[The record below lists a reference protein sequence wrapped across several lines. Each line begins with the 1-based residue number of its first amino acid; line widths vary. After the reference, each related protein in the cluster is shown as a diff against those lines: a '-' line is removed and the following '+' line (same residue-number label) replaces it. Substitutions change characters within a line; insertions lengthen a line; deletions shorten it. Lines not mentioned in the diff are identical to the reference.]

1 MSSEKGE
8 NALRILTFSGKKE
21 DWMIWS
27 DKFMAKAMMKGYN
40 EVLDGTIIVPEG
52 KTINPTASQEEA
64 MKMNKM
70 AHNELI
76 LACTDKITFGI
87 VKNAKTEELKKGNA
101 KLACDC
107 LNTGTKLLVLNKEY
121 MSMELDEIKKDPE
134 DFIMDLDEIRTRMT
148 DDPFDEVI
156 TDKSF
161 MLHVLNLLPKE
172 YESII
177 KTLERDLDAG
187 LLTIENLK
195 EQVHSKYRRLTKK
208 MDIKDNELALNATN
222 KYNYKKKQRFKG
234 KCRICSK
241 YGHKAADCWENKNN
255 KNKKPNQVGGDKRDW
270 HFKGK

>member
-234 KCRICSK
+234 K
-241 YGHKAADCWENKNN
+241 
-255 KNKKPNQVGGDKRDW
+255 
-270 HFKGK
+270 